1 MKFVTKLLWGIVTLG
16 GLWLAARMWQ
26 ADAPVLAIPTAA
38 ATLLAA
44 WVYTSPRTKASRY
57 LLPGLATF
65 GVFVLLPL
73 LYTVY
78 IAFTN
83 YGAGHLL
90 SRARVDAW
98 FAQEF
103 YAPSPDRIPF
113 RLYPAEA
120 VSAPAADE
128 ATRPAAPATAASH
141 RLYRL
146 SATPSPATAG
156 ASADDI
162 GRRLLVTPPFDP
174 DDPSTFDRPLPL
186 ALAIVPPSGHPLPL
200 RDVIATRPW
209 LYRLRL
215 AHPASP
221 GVPYRPINLRELAPR
236 APLWTPLPDGAL
248 SNAVTAQVL
257 LPDDRQGSY
266 VDAATGTPV
275 GPGWRVPVGFANFRS
290 ILLEPAIRAPFLRI
304 FAWNVAFALL
314 SVLMTFAI
322 GTFLAVLLQ
331 WPALRPKGLYRTLL
345 ILPYAIPAF
354 IPILVF
360 KGLFNEGF
368 GEINLILTS
377 LFGIAPHWFT
387 NPWLARLMILIVNT
401 WLGYPYMMIIA
412 SGMLQTISPDIYEAT
427 AIDGAGPVS
436 NFFRITLPQI
446 VPPLFPLL
454 IASFA
459 FNFNN
464 FSLIYLLTGG
474 KPDIAGAATS
484 AGTTDL
490 LVSYTFRMA
499 FQDSGTRFGFASAVA
514 SLLFL
519 IVAGLAWLQLR
530 TSRKPAPS
538 P

>member
-1 MKFVTKLLWGIVTLG
+1 MRPVTKILWILLALG
-16 GLWLAARMWQ
+16 GLYLAVRM
-26 ADAPVLAIPTAA
+26 AMVGAVVLAVPTAA

-44 WVYTSPRTKASRY
+44 WVYTSRRTLASRY

-83 YGAGHLL
+83 YGGGHLL
-90 SRARVDAW
+90 TRARVDAW
-98 FAQEF
+98 FAQET
-103 YAPSPDRIPF
+103 YAPSDARLPF
-113 RLYPAEA
+113 RL
-120 VSAPAADE
+120 
-128 ATRPAAPATAASH
+128 H
-141 RLYRL
+141 RLPAPDDGAPPRYVL
-146 SATPSPATAG
+146 SATPPAAESGAKAG
-156 ASADDI
+156 DF
-162 GRRLLVTPPFDP
+162 GRRILVTPPFDP
-174 DDPSTFDRPLPL
+174 ADPHAFDRPLPL
-186 ALAIVPPSGHPLPL
+186 ALAITPPTAHALPL
-200 RDVIATRPW
+200 RDVVAARPW

-215 AHPASP
+215 AHPAADIP
-221 GVPYRPINLRELAPR
+221 FRPINLREIAPR
-236 APLWTPLPDGAL
+236 APLWTPAPDGAL
-248 SNAVTAQVL
+248 SNAVTGRRL
-257 LPDDRQGSY
+257 RPDDARGNY
-266 VDAATGTPV
+266 VDAATGAPV
-275 GPGWRVPVGFANFRS
+275 GPGWRAFSGLANFRS
-290 ILLEPAIRAPFLRI
+290 ILFDPAVRGPFLSI

-314 SVLMTFAI
+314 SVFLTFAL
-322 GTFLAVLLQ
+322 GTFLAALLQ

-368 GEINLILTS
+368 GEINLILQA

-387 NPWLARLMILIVNT
+387 DPWLARTMILIVNT

-412 SGMLQTISPDIYEAT
+412 SGMLQTIPDDIYEAT
-427 AIDGAGPVS
+427 AIDGAGPVT

-446 VPPLFPLL
+446 FPPLFPLL

-474 KPDIAGAATS
+474 KPDIVGSATV

-499 FQDSGTRFGFASAVA
+499 FKDSATRFGFASAVA
-514 SLLFL
+514 TLLFL
-519 IVAGLAWLQLR
+519 VVAVLAWLQLR
-530 TSRKPAPS
+530 TAKKHPNAVAR
-538 P
+538 